1 MLGKIFSKMDTDGD
15 ENIVQ
20 GEMVDWAWQI
30 ERKYMAAEIKNWLN
44 WYDIGKSK
52 IMSQA
57 QMEPKFS
64 HPQTLVLDENGLV
77 EYEELVKQQ
86 ELRPVKHKDAKELE
100 LRLFAE
106 ADKNKDNTL
115 DSDEFEKFQVG
126 ISS

>member
-1 MLGKIFSKMDTDGD
+1 
-15 ENIVQ
+15 
-20 GEMVDWAWQI
+20 MVDWAWQI

-44 WYDIGKSK
+44 WYDIGKSEFQTLK
-52 IMSQA
+52 LR
-57 QMEPKFS
+57 
-64 HPQTLVLDENGLV
+64 PQTLSPQTYIVLDENGLV

-86 ELRPVKHKDAKELE
+86 ELRPVKHKDAKDLE